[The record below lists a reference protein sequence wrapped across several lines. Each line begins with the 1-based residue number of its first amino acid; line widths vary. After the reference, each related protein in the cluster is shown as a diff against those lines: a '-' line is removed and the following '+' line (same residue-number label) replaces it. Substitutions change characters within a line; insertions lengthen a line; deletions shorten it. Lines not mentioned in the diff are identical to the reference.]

1 MHTIYICVYRI
12 PKRQTSA
19 HVATYV
25 PIYVRRFC
33 TRPPAARLDPGLLRR
48 RGKPFRR
55 KFDFAPPPHPAYAH
69 AKDARVPIPGR
80 NAKGSDVLFDCVLRI
95 SVFASSSPSA
105 TSGGLVLSGGIRAR
119 QGIRSAQHGAL
130 HIVVLNT
137 I

>member
-55 KFDFAPPPHPAYAH
+55 KFDFAPPPTPLTPTRKTHVCRFPAGTQKAATFYSIVYCAL
-69 AKDARVPIPGR
+69 V
-80 NAKGSDVLFDCVLRI
+80 FLR
-95 SVFASSSPSA
+95 
-105 TSGGLVLSGGIRAR
+105 LRAR
-119 QGIRSAQHGAL
+119 PPHLEDSSFRAEFAHDKEFGPHSMAPYI
-130 HIVVLNT
+130 
-137 I
+137 